1 MTDRLALLASQT
13 KPESLSVTLIYLST
27 QLISYRSVSWIFL
40 SERKTNEGESFGSC
54 DGNKKTCWT
63 KTNLVET
70 SQQKHNGHNN
80 TKKNQF
86 CLNIYLSNKPLNI
99 PLICASGEKDLR
111 RTKPRRPGGRLFI
124 YLFIYFCIR
133 RKAKHFSIEKLK
145 NVDFLFG
152 MKETY

>member
-80 TKKNQF
+80 TKKINF
-86 CLNIYLSNKPLNI
+86 V
-99 PLICASGEKDLR
+99 LISTC
-111 RTKPRRPGGRLFI
+111 RTSHLTFHLFVRAERKIWDGRNREGPVDACLFI
-124 YLFIYFCIR
+124 YLFIF
-133 RKAKHFSIEKLK
+133 ASEEKQNIFQSK
-145 NVDFLFG
+145 S
-152 MKETY
+152 